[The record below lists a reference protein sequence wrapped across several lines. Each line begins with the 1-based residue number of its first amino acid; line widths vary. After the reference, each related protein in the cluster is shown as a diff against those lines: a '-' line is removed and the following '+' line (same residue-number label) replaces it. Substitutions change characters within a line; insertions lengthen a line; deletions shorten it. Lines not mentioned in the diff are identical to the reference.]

1 MKSLIFPVCFAA
13 TAAVAAELK
22 DHTQVARDW
31 QENAAPPSRALT
43 EDLSLRGTIAATGSA
58 PSANELRRHFQSNP
72 SRDMPFP
79 RQRFDAPSE
88 PARPDNLPP
97 GAKPYQFEGR
107 TYWLIPLAAP
117 IVS

>member
-1 MKSLIFPVCFAA
+1 MKSLLLPVCFAA

-22 DHTQVARDW
+22 DHAAVARDW
-31 QENAAPPSRALT
+31 QENAAQPSQPLT
-43 EDLSLRGTIAATGSA
+43 EDLSLRGTIASTQSA
-58 PSANELRRHFQSNP
+58 LSVSELL
-72 SRDMPFP
+72 
-79 RQRFDAPSE
+79 QRFQPKPGRELPFQRPRLDAPSQPE
-88 PARPDNLPP
+88 RPDNLPP